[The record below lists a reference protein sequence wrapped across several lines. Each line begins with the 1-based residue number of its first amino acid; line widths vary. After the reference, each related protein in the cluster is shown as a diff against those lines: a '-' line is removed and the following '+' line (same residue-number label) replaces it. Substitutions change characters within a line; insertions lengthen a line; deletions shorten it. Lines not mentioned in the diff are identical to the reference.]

1 MYVWIEINNA
11 TLFLPYVLIENIHYR
26 LKQELVYANEC
37 RLRSEVISIPVSI
50 LNSKWIFQN

>member
-26 LKQELVYANEC
+26 LKQELVYLCQRMQVA
-37 RLRSEVISIPVSI
+37 
-50 LNSKWIFQN
+50 Q